1 MGVSPPILLLALALL
16 LSGCSEVAYYWQA
29 GLGQLEILRKRR
41 PIEEVLEDP
50 AVAEATKAKLR
61 LVRRAQA
68 FGREELALP
77 EGASFHFYTDLERDF
92 VSWLVVA
99 SEPYAFRAFRNCFP
113 VVGCLGY
120 RGFFQR
126 ADANG
131 FASGLEGEGL
141 DVWVRPVSA
150 YSTLGWFDDPVLNTT
165 LRAADLQIVATV
177 LHEQAHQVLFVKGD
191 TAFNESFATFV
202 EREGVPRFLRDGGG
216 QSGSQ
221 EDAQL
226 ARYEALHE
234 DRQRF
239 RAILLRGKARLEGLY
254 GSGKPTAEMVAEK
267 TRLFAQMRQDYQ
279 NEKGSFKLAS
289 YDSWFAQDLNNAH
302 LVGVEQYQSWVGAF
316 QALFDRSGQDFARFY
331 DAAKELADMTPEA
344 RRTRLQTLANEPV
357 VSQLEN

>member
-1 MGVSPPILLLALALL
+1 MRVGPPIFFLVLAFL
-16 LSGCSEVAYYWQA
+16 LSGCSDVAYYWQA

-41 PIEEVLEDP
+41 PIGEVLEDP
-50 AVAEATKAKLR
+50 GVGEETKAKLR

-77 EGASFHFYTDLERDF
+77 EGASFHYYTDLERDF

-99 SEPYAFRAFRNCFP
+99 SEPFTFRAFRNCFP
-113 VVGCLGY
+113 VVGCLNY
-120 RGFFQR
+120 RGFFER

-131 FASGLEGEGL
+131 FAGGLEGEGL

-202 EREGVPRFLRDGGG
+202 EREGVPRFLEGQGG
-216 QSGSQ
+216 QG
-221 EDAQL
+221 DAQL

-239 RAILLRGKARLEGLY
+239 RAILLRGKARLQGLY
-254 GSGKPTAEMVAEK
+254 GSGRPTAEMVAEK
-267 TRLFAQMRQDYQ
+267 ARLFAQMRQDYQ
-279 NEKGSFKLAS
+279 NERGSFKLAS

-331 DAAKELADMTPEA
+331 AAAKELADLTPEG
-344 RRTRLQTLANEPV
+344 RLTRMQTLAKESVPK
-357 VSQLEN
+357 S